1 MATRTILG
9 LGRSRTARAGRGPA
23 RRRMRV
29 VLPAA
34 AAVAGAAA
42 LAACGSSGTSGSASG
57 AGSPAVSATAAA
69 KVGVKTANA
78 GGTTVLTSAKGL
90 TLYSFAPD
98 TSTKS
103 TCNGACATQ
112 WPPVKPATTSGV
124 KAPFATIKRADG
136 ASQLTFHGR
145 PMYTFIGDK
154 SAGQA
159 NGNGLNAFGGL
170 WHEAP
175 ANGSPAPANTTGSGG
190 GY

>member
-1 MATRTILG
+1 MATQKILG
-9 LGRSRTARAGRGPA
+9 LGSSRRA
-23 RRRMRV
+23 RRMRLAV
-29 VLPAA
+29 PA

-42 LAACGSSGTSGSASG
+42 LAACGSSGTSGNASG
-57 AGSPAVSATAAA
+57 GSSPAVSATAAA
-69 KVGVKTANA
+69 KVGVKTMSV
-78 GGTTVLTSAKGL
+78 GGTTVLTSSKGL

-103 TCNGACATQ
+103 VCNGTCASQ
-112 WPPVKPATTSGV
+112 WPPVTTTTTAV

-136 ASQLTFHGR
+136 ATQLTFHGR

-175 ANGSPAPANTTGSGG
+175 ANGAPAPANTTGNSGG
-190 GY
+190 Y

>member
-1 MATRTILG
+1 MATRKIFDLG
-9 LGRSRTARAGRGPA
+9 SSRKA
-23 RRRMRV
+23 RRMRLA
-29 VLPAA
+29 LPA

-57 AGSPAVSATAAA
+57 GSSPAVSATAAA
-69 KVGVKTANA
+69 KVGVKTMSV
-78 GGTTVLTSAKGL
+78 GGTNVLTSSKGL
-90 TLYSFAPD
+90 TLYSFAID

-103 TCNGACATQ
+103 NCNGACAAQ
-112 WPPVKPATTSGV
+112 WPPVTPTTASGV

-136 ASQLTFHGR
+136 ATQLTFHGH

-175 ANGSPAPANTTGSGG
+175 ANGAPAPANTTGNGG

>member
-9 LGRSRTARAGRGPA
+9 LRSSRTARAGGGPA

-57 AGSPAVSATAAA
+57 GGSPAVSATAAA
-69 KVGVKTANA
+69 KVGVKTADV
-78 GGTTVLTSAKGL
+78 GGTTVLTSTKGL

-136 ASQLTFHGR
+136 AAQLTFHGR

-175 ANGSPAPANTTGSGG
+175 ANGSPAPANTTGNGG

>member
-1 MATRTILG
+1 
-9 LGRSRTARAGRGPA
+9 
-23 RRRMRV
+23 MRV

-34 AAVAGAAA
+34 AAIAGAAA

-57 AGSPAVSATAAA
+57 GGSPAVSATAAA
-69 KVGVKTANA
+69 KVGVKTMDV
-78 GGTTVLTSAKGL
+78 GGTTVLTSTKGL

-136 ASQLTFHGR
+136 AAQLTFHGR

-175 ANGSPAPANTTGSGG
+175 ANGAPAPANTTGNGG